1 MTTYSCSKA
10 QQNLDM
16 ILKKAD
22 KDGGVRIKTTD
33 GKFFIIK
40 PEAGLPSP
48 LDVKGINLGL
58 TTSEIIDFIHEGR
71 KK

>member
-40 PEAGLPSP
+40 
-48 LDVKGINLGL
+48 
-58 TTSEIIDFIHEGR
+58 
-71 KK
+71 